1 MSTVSRG
8 QSAILTRQIRKL
20 SQNVSSQLGTIETNI
35 KQDLD
40 PSLRAENGAVRIKDL
55 LTQTLNESIIK
66 LTSASFASGTY
77 RIRKPGYYRLE
88 EDIVFD
94 PPELNK
100 PLRNYPFPPYQL
112 GFFSAITCECENI
125 IIDLNGKVI
134 RQSKKHAL
142 LQRFFAIIE
151 LSSQPFN
158 KNMGPSN
165 FGSTITHANNCW
177 IKNGYIGLS
186 SHHGIHSAGTP
197 TNVVIENVSIFD
209 FEVAGIHINGGKDI
223 FIEKVHIG
231 PSRQDVPVLS
241 HFSQAIF
248 SKRAIQSLSPTSRW
262 RHKTPSQVLQDLEDS
277 INETTNAILNDLP
290 SPNALFHNPTGLSD
304 GNVYGIVLH
313 GKGVVVNSLKETIN
327 EDRGSNVHISEVCI
341 ENLVSMPKTFQSLSL
356 SNVEGE
362 SYGSGGR
369 VHSGSVGDVINFK
382 NLVSADGSYVPNVL
396 SEAQFMA
403 CKFGMGTAKSS
414 DAVLLWAEN
423 GTHNFNDILSEY
435 NFACS
440 RDAMD
445 HVMKGSFGLF
455 LTNLQHVTISNI
467 ILCDFENKGE
477 YIEDD
482 CNFRGAHQTGIM
494 INAATKIILN
504 NNVISSLKTLNG
516 DVCGVEITG
525 HCTVSMNNMQT
536 FRLSPHGEKCSM
548 MKVDSRSTVEQGS
561 GHQPMQVT
569 L

>member
-8 QSAILTRQIRKL
+8 SSAAIQRQLTNL
-20 SQNVSSQLGTIETNI
+20 SRNLSSQIDTIEDNI

-40 PSLRAENGAVRIKDL
+40 PSIHAEHGALNITNT
-55 LTQTLNESIIK
+55 LTKTVNQDIIE
-66 LTSASFASGTY
+66 LTSASFANGTY
-77 RIRKPGYYRLE
+77 RIRTPGYYRLE
-88 EDIVFD
+88 EDILFD
-94 PPELNK
+94 PPELDK

-134 RQSKKHAL
+134 QQSKRHAL
-142 LQRFFAIIE
+142 LQRFFAVIE

-158 KNMGPSN
+158 EKMGPSN
-165 FGSTITHANNCW
+165 FGNTMSHAHNCW

-209 FEVAGIHINGGKDI
+209 FEVAGIHINGGSNI

-248 SKRAIQSLSPTSRW
+248 SKKAIHSLAPESRW
-262 RHKTPSQVLQDLEDS
+262 RQKTPSQVLQALENS
-277 INETTNAILNDLP
+277 IDETKTAILNGLP
-290 SPNALFHNPTGLSD
+290 SPNILFHNPTGLPD

-313 GKGVVVNSLKETIN
+313 GKGVVVNSLKETVN
-327 EDRGSNVHISEVCI
+327 EHRGNNVHISEVCI
-341 ENLVSMPKTFQSLSL
+341 EKLVSIPKTFQSLLL

-362 SYGSGGR
+362 SYGGGGR
-369 VHSGSVGDVINFK
+369 VHTGSVGDVINFK
-382 NLVSADGSYVPNVL
+382 TLVSENGSYVPNVL
-396 SEAQFMA
+396 SEAQLMA
-403 CKFGMGTAKSS
+403 CKYGLGTAKSS
-414 DAVLLWAEN
+414 DMVLLWAEN
-423 GTHNFNDILSEY
+423 GTTNFDAILSEY
-435 NFACS
+435 SFACS

-455 LTNLQHVTISNI
+455 LTNLQKVTISNN
-467 ILCDFENKGE
+467 ILCDFENKGA
-477 YIEDD
+477 IVDD
-482 CNFRGAHQTGIM
+482 CTFRGAHQTGIM
-494 INAATKIILN
+494 INAATKINLN
-504 NNVISSLKTLNG
+504 NNLISSLKTLHG
-516 DVCGVEITG
+516 DVCGIEITG
-525 HCTVSMNNMQT
+525 QCTVSMNNIQT
-536 FRLSPHGEKCSM
+536 FRLFPHGKKCSM

-561 GHQPMQVT
+561 GHQPMQLT